1 MAANLVVFADLAN
14 KAGES
19 LVDIYALLG
28 RCLDEDAAEV
38 LREVAALCM
47 SMSKM
52 TLGRDE
58 A

>member
-38 LREVAALCM
+38 LREVAALC
-47 SMSKM
+47 KDRR
-52 TLGRDE
+52 T
-58 A
+58 